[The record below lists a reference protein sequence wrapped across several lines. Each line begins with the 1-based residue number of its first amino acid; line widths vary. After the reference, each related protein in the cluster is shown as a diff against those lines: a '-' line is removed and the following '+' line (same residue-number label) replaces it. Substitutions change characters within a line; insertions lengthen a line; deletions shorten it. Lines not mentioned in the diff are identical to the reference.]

1 MLIAAILFIFV
12 ARRYRGKTYLQ
23 GEEDEELATAETMNS

>member
-1 MLIAAILFIFV
+1 MLSAAVLFIFV

-23 GEEDEELATAETMNS
+23 GEEANELATAETPA